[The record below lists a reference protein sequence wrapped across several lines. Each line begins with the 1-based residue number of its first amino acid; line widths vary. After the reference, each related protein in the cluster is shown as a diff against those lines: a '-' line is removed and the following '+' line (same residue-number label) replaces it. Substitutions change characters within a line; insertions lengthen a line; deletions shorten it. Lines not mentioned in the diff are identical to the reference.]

1 MESLKKKRSYIKG
14 RVTKLENKVNAS
26 DLDKELAK
34 TFLKSANSL
43 EDDLISVENSILE
56 LCEEEQEVEEF
67 ENYYD
72 EVLLTIQHLTA
83 KINKIINSPDN
94 SMHSVVQLPTIK
106 LPTFNGQ
113 VDQWSSFKDMFEGL
127 VHNNNALSSIQ
138 KFQYLKTSLVQD
150 AAELIQHLH
159 LRADNYVIA
168 WNLLCE
174 NFSNRYSTVNHHLKN
189 IVEVEYSSSKRMYSF
204 KNILNTLRTNLNA
217 LQSLGVNTENW
228 DVLLIHLIEAKFDD
242 QVYLEWVK
250 RVDKKHLPT
259 LSNLY
264 GFLDEMTLISER
276 SESRVLDRK
285 KGDVPTSS
293 TLTCQVCRKANHKLY
308 ECSSFRAYSIKE
320 RIAFVTKNNLCL
332 NCLSSNLHSAY
343 KCNSK
348 SVCKICSK
356 KHHSL
361 LHQFASQA
369 NYAADEQEETDLS
382 VIVDGDHFDCDGDL
396 QQETCVEVS
405 TTACTQFEGNMK
417 QQVLLSTA
425 VVSVEDSN
433 GVDKPVR
440 VLLDSG
446 SQSNFVTTECVK
458 RLNLKIKKVEPINV
472 NGIGGSNR
480 FSIDSI
486 CNLTMKSRF
495 EKFVIPM
502 TAIVVPK
509 VTNKLPALSFGKSN
523 WDYLANYKL
532 SDPQFNVSQ
541 HIDMIVGAE
550 YFYDILRAESI
561 QGPDGYPNLHN
572 SKFGWIVTGKVPNT
586 TVSNFSSFHVNLDTS
601 LKRFWELEELPAVKH
616 LSQEEKDC
624 EMHFAQNVSREPD
637 GRYMIKL
644 PFKSNVQELGESKA
658 RAVARLRTIEKGLNQ
673 CESNKQ
679 QYFDFMKEYSD
690 LGHMSK
696 VSNTIDWSEN
706 LPHFYLPHHS
716 VIRESSTTTRL
727 RVVFDGSAKS
737 TNGNSMN
744 NLLMVG
750 PGLQESIFSLLI
762 RFRKYKVV
770 LKADCEKM
778 YRSIWIHPEHEIFGE
793 FASGWRKFH
802 SQLHFL
808 NDIKIVRNVAP
819 FSTNEVHTLELHGF
833 SDASESAYAACV
845 YVRILSHDK
854 EVACNLLCAK
864 SRVTPL
870 KQVSLPRLELCAA
883 VLLAKLL
890 SQVQESWR
898 GKIDSC
904 HAWTDSMIVLDWLRQ
919 EPRKWKTFVA
929 NRVSQIHELY
939 DPNIWYHVSSDENP
953 ADVASRGISGDLL
966 SKHSMWWHGPHW
978 LKSEDI
984 SEMTKK
990 GKCQFSECENIE
1002 KRKIKTVSLL
1012 TQDTYSKIEL
1022 WNTMSS
1028 FTKMVR
1034 LVAWCLRFANNASRG
1049 RVNGNIMKSKYLEAA
1064 EIRNAKLKL
1073 VKMVQG
1079 EAFQEDLLHI
1089 KKHGCVKNKSAIK
1102 SLNPFID
1109 SDGILKVGGRLRNSD
1124 LSDEAKHQILL
1135 PNNHNF
1141 TKRLVEFLHEKYV
1154 HAGPNLL
1161 LAHIRQEYWVIKG
1174 LNLAKKVF
1182 HGCLSC
1188 FRANP
1193 SRMIPTQMMGDLP
1206 AKRVKP
1212 NFPFSTC
1219 GVDYAG
1225 PFMVKRMGGRYNVLF
1240 KAYVALFVCFST
1252 KAFHIE
1258 VVSDLTTN
1266 AFLDALRRFVS
1277 RRGKPSDIYSDNG
1290 TNFVGCDNMLRK
1302 FIKELQND
1310 EEFCVY
1316 FANEE
1321 ITWHFNPAN
1330 SPHMGGLWECGVKTV
1345 KSNLKRVIGD
1355 QSLSFEQ
1362 LSTTLA
1368 LIEATLNSRPL
1379 TPVSNDANDLDVLT
1393 PGHFLIGRPLTAV
1406 PEPNVPM
1413 IANNR
1418 LQRWALSRKIQQD
1431 FWKRWS
1437 LEYLNTLTQRFKW
1450 QFSEDNIKPGVVV
1463 LVRDDNLPPG
1473 NDDSW

>member
-1 MESLKKKRSYIKG
+1 MEALKKKRSYIKG

-34 TFLKSANSL
+34 TFLKSANIL
-43 EDDLISVENSILE
+43 EDELMSVEINILE
-56 LCEEEQEVEEF
+56 ICTDQEVDEF

-83 KINKIINSPDN
+83 KINKFINSPDN

-550 YFYDILRAESI
+550 YFFDILRAESI

-586 TVSNFSSFHVNLDTS
+586 TVSNFASFHVNLDTS
-601 LKRFWELEELPAVKH
+601 LKRFWELKELPAVKH

-658 RAVARLRTIEKGLNQ
+658 RAVARLRTLEKGLNQ
-673 CESNKQ
+673 CQSNKQ
-679 QYFDFMKEYSD
+679 QYFDFMKENSD
-690 LGHMSK
+690 LGHMGK
-696 VSNTIDWSEN
+696 VSNTIDWTEN
-706 LPHFYLPHHS
+706 LPHHS

-727 RVVFDGSAKS
+727 RVVFHGSAKS

-778 YRSIWIHPEHEIFGE
+778 YRQIWIHPDDRKFQKIVWYNNDDDTSLAEYELNTLTYGTSCAPYIAVKCLMQLARDEKSKFPKAAEVTEKDFFMDDLVSGGDSVEEAVQLYRDLTDMFQSAGFNLRKWSSNEDRVLAEIPEENRDKKVRFEFGEESDLSVKTLGLGWNMKNDSLHFDVMPSEKDNTLTKRNILSDISRYYDPLGLLSPVIIVAKIQIQKLWLANLNWDDEILGE

-802 SQLHFL
+802 SQLHYL
-808 NDIKIVRNVAP
+808 NDIKIIRNVAP
-819 FSTNEVHTLELHGF
+819 FTTNEVHTLELHGF

-845 YVRILSHDK
+845 YVRFLSHDK

-883 VLLAKLL
+883 VMLARLLF
-890 SQVQESWR
+890 QVQESWR
-898 GKIDSC
+898 GKIDYC

-919 EPRKWKTFVA
+919 EPRKWNTFVD
-929 NRVSQIHELY
+929 NRVSQIHKLY
-939 DPNIWYHVSSDENP
+939 DPNIWWYHVPSEENP
-953 ADVASRGISGDLL
+953 ADVASRGISGELL
-966 SKHSMWWHGPHW
+966 SVQLM
-978 LKSEDI
+978 
-984 SEMTKK
+984 
-990 GKCQFSECENIE
+990 
-1002 KRKIKTVSLL
+1002 
-1012 TQDTYSKIEL
+1012 
-1022 WNTMSS
+1022 
-1028 FTKMVR
+1028 
-1034 LVAWCLRFANNASRG
+1034 VAWCFRFANNALLG
-1049 RVNGNIMKSKYLEAA
+1049 RVCQVSPGDDD
-1064 EIRNAKLKL
+1064 L
-1073 VKMVQG
+1073 VRV
-1079 EAFQEDLLHI
+1079 
-1089 KKHGCVKNKSAIK
+1089 VSVRT
-1102 SLNPFID
+1102 S
-1109 SDGILKVGGRLRNSD
+1109 S
-1124 LSDEAKHQILL
+1124 
-1135 PNNHNF
+1135 
-1141 TKRLVEFLHEKYV
+1141 
-1154 HAGPNLL
+1154 
-1161 LAHIRQEYWVIKG
+1161 G
-1174 LNLAKKVF
+1174 L
-1182 HGCLSC
+1182 
-1188 FRANP
+1188 
-1193 SRMIPTQMMGDLP
+1193 I
-1206 AKRVKP
+1206 KRV
-1212 NFPFSTC
+1212 
-1219 GVDYAG
+1219 
-1225 PFMVKRMGGRYNVLF
+1225 
-1240 KAYVALFVCFST
+1240 
-1252 KAFHIE
+1252 
-1258 VVSDLTTN
+1258 
-1266 AFLDALRRFVS
+1266 VS
-1277 RRGKPSDIYSDNG
+1277 R
-1290 TNFVGCDNMLRK
+1290 V
-1302 FIKELQND
+1302 
-1310 EEFCVY
+1310 V
-1316 FANEE
+1316 
-1321 ITWHFNPAN
+1321 
-1330 SPHMGGLWECGVKTV
+1330 
-1345 KSNLKRVIGD
+1345 
-1355 QSLSFEQ
+1355 
-1362 LSTTLA
+1362 
-1368 LIEATLNSRPL
+1368 PL
-1379 TPVSNDANDLDVLT
+1379 
-1393 PGHFLIGRPLTAV
+1393 
-1406 PEPNVPM
+1406 PM
-1413 IANNR
+1413 
-1418 LQRWALSRKIQQD
+1418 
-1431 FWKRWS
+1431 
-1437 LEYLNTLTQRFKW
+1437 
-1450 QFSEDNIKPGVVV
+1450 
-1463 LVRDDNLPPG
+1463 DD
-1473 NDDSW
+1473 